1 MLTLG
6 ELKHLERVCVI
17 ARKGTMKMYAQA
29 VISLFEKV
37 TKLNKLCSQV
47 IDLFVWLF
55 FFYKL
60 WTHGKD
66 CKKNA

>member
-6 ELKHLERVCVI
+6 ELKHLERVCII

-55 FFYKL
+55 FLQVMDTWKKL
-60 WTHGKD
+60 
-66 CKKNA
+66 